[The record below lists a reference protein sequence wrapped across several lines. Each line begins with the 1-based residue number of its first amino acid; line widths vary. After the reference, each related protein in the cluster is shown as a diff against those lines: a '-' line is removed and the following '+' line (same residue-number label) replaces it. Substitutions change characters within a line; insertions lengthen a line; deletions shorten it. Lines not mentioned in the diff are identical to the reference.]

1 MGVVIFWNY
10 LSKNIFSCLSKPDQ
24 IHYGFQPRENRRIRE
39 QNMYSFFYN
48 PNMLIQS
55 HSAFLILV
63 ILRCF
68 YTKRVLMKDLKMFL
82 TQISEEFL
90 NQRSKKFRNEGYRKI
105 PYSRISKSSSIKNLK
120 SSSIKEYL
128 HKNVLHSRNYY
139 TFIFFFRSKEKQI
152 IASVKVRVV

>member
-1 MGVVIFWNY
+1 
-10 LSKNIFSCLSKPDQ
+10 
-24 IHYGFQPRENRRIRE
+24 
-39 QNMYSFFYN
+39 MYSFFYN

-55 HSAFLILV
+55 QSAFLILV

-139 TFIFFFRSKEKQI
+139 TFIFFFDRKRSRLLPVSKLELSDYQ
-152 IASVKVRVV
+152 ST